1 MSHARSCLAKTLI
14 VSLSLFVVLP
24 ALHAQ
29 EKTDV
34 DPYKWRVDAM
44 WWFSHPTGSF
54 HASTDQVSW
63 DLSKDFNFG
72 SYSTFSGSADWHFK
86 RKHHLLFH
94 ASPLNSSKSASIT
107 RDITFQGVTYDAGA
121 TVSASLNSLAISPG
135 YQYDIIH
142 RKQGYLA
149 LVVAL
154 NLLDTT
160 GKLTGT
166 GTLNGVS
173 ATRTTSGSVLAPLP
187 VLGPK
192 FRWYP
197 LHDSNLLSLDG
208 AYTGMYFFGYG
219 SFSYAQG
226 AAQVKLHKH
235 LALRGG
241 YQLGTRFSLQ
251 GKNNNIGLR
260 LTQTGPVA
268 GLEASW

>member
-1 MSHARSCLAKTLI
+1 MSCARSHFTKSLI
-14 VSLSLFVVLP
+14 VVLSLFFALP
-24 ALHAQ
+24 PLCAQ
-29 EKTDV
+29 EKNDV

-54 HASTDQVSW
+54 HASTNQVSW
-63 DLSKDFNFG
+63 DLSKDFGFG
-72 SYSTFSGSADWHFK
+72 SYSTFSGVADWHFK
-86 RKHHLLFH
+86 RKHHFILTI
-94 ASPLNSSKSASIT
+94 SPLNSTKSASIS
-107 RDITFQGVTYDAGA
+107 RDITFQGVTYQAGA
-121 TVSASLNSLAISPG
+121 TVSAQLDSLAISPG
-135 YQYDIIH
+135 YQYDIF
-142 RKQGYLA
+142 RKKQGYLA

-154 NLLDTT
+154 NMLDTT

-173 ATRTTSGSVLAPLP
+173 ATRTASGSVFAPLP

-197 LHDSNLLSLDG
+197 IHDSNRLSLEG
-208 AYTGMYFFGYG
+208 AFTGMYFFGYG
-219 SFSYAQG
+219 NFIYTAGS
-226 AAQVKLHKH
+226 AQVKLHKN

-241 YQLGTRFSLQ
+241 YQLGTRFSIQ

-268 GLEASW
+268 GLEAHW